1 MTICKKLY
9 LGFGSIVVIL
19 LLLFVT
25 NTIVVLRERAAT
37 TQGSIS
43 LESVQTLE
51 AVQLK
56 MMQVRLSLQ
65 DYLLT
70 GDDRQ
75 RERMT
80 REAAALGDLFSK
92 GRAQADVLREVLFR
106 MEGNERDWNDK
117 FAAPLIAQRQR
128 VEAGDA
134 SVADLQVFYAQKDPA
149 AWTTASMSVLDT
161 ANAAI
166 RRAQDESI
174 TSSAAVLS
182 IGTAVSTIVTILA
195 ILLCAVIAYQTA
207 RS

>member
-25 NTIVVLRERAAT
+25 NTIVGLRERAAT
-37 TQGSIS
+37 AQGSAA

-51 AVQLK
+51 AVQLT
-56 MMQVRLSLQ
+56 MMQGRLSLQ

-70 GDDRQ
+70 GDARQ

-80 REAAALGDLFSK
+80 REAVALADLFGK
-92 GRAQADVLREVLFR
+92 GRAQTDSVREVLFR
-106 MEGNERDWNDK
+106 MEGNERDWTDK

-149 AWTTASMSVLDT
+149 AWT
-161 ANAAI
+161 
-166 RRAQDESI
+166 
-174 TSSAAVLS
+174 
-182 IGTAVSTIVTILA
+182 
-195 ILLCAVIAYQTA
+195 
-207 RS
+207 